1 MAALVQVVV
10 VVSRWWVW
18 CPGGGCSVQV
28 VGVVAVVAV
37 MAVVVV
43 VAVMAVVVV
52 VAVLWLPLDLQVST
66 GKLVLLSRCKTPSLR
81 AQVSL
86 RPGDHGSRPQ
96 PKLNFEFYIFDPVND
111 GWGGSHWS
119 EVELGLELGPEKGHL
134 FALFIVCFAVYRLL

>member
-43 VAVMAVVVV
+43 VAV
-52 VAVLWLPLDLQVST
+52 LWLPLGLQVST
-66 GKLVLLSRCKTPSLR
+66 GKLVLLS
-81 AQVSL
+81 
-86 RPGDHGSRPQ
+86 
-96 PKLNFEFYIFDPVND
+96 
-111 GWGGSHWS
+111 
-119 EVELGLELGPEKGHL
+119 
-134 FALFIVCFAVYRLL
+134 

>member
-28 VGVVAVVAV
+28 VGVVA
-37 MAVVVV
+37 V

-119 EVELGLELGPEKGHL
+119 EVELGLELGPEKGQCLRSSL
-134 FALFIVCFAVYRLL
+134 FALQFIVYFS

>member
-28 VGVVAVVAV
+28 VGVVA
-37 MAVVVV
+37 V

-96 PKLNFEFYIFDPVND
+96 PKLNFEFYILRS
-111 GWGGSHWS
+111 GQ
-119 EVELGLELGPEKGHL
+119 
-134 FALFIVCFAVYRLL
+134 